1 MIAFQWP
8 TWAQSAMLSDSFVSR
23 LGSHPMSEK
32 VLACESQAQRKGHDS
47 CLKTSTVSVGQDL
60 TKWLLTAAFP
70 PHGPWLTSRASLR
83 SLLRLLQA
91 LLMVL
96 VLGWVFVPIYI
107 KAGVSIHRPTIEP
120 SRRNLRVLFFTNVFE
135 VKLNTQ
141 PSHGLLLLKICR

>member
-1 MIAFQWP
+1 
-8 TWAQSAMLSDSFVSR
+8 MLSDTFISR

-47 CLKTSTVSVGQDL
+47 CLKTSAVSVGQDL
-60 TKWLLTAAFP
+60 TKWLLTAAFLL
-70 PHGPWLTSRASLR
+70 HGPWLTSSASLTLL
-83 SLLRLLQA
+83 SLLHLLQA

-107 KAGVSIHRPTIEP
+107 KAGVSIHGPTIEP
-120 SRRNLRVLFFTNVFE
+120 SRRSLRVLFFTNVFE